1 VDRCVVR
8 RQQVGVPLRG
18 RLGREYLAD
27 QSTPRSRFDQ
37 VGAFDQK
44 KSAPAT
50 GDVSVQF
57 DRGDNPG
64 RSFSEH
70 RVRLRSDCPAPPRAV
85 SARIVTGPVSPG
97 EVRRPL
103 RTAR

>member
-1 VDRCVVR
+1 VY
-8 RQQVGVPLRG
+8 RQHIGVPLRG
-18 RLGREYLAD
+18 GLGHEDLAD

-37 VGAFDQK
+37 IGTFDQE

-50 GDVSVQF
+50 DDLPVQF

-64 RSFSEH
+64 RSFGEH

-85 SARIVTGPVSPG
+85 SARIVTGPVRPG
-97 EVRRPL
+97 EV
-103 RTAR
+103 

>member
-1 VDRCVVR
+1 MYH
-8 RQQVGVPLRG
+8 QHIGVPLRG
-18 RLGREYLAD
+18 GLGHEDLAD

-37 VGAFDQK
+37 IGTFDQE

-50 GDVSVQF
+50 DDLPVQF

-64 RSFSEH
+64 RSFGEH
-70 RVRLRSDCPAPPRAV
+70 RVRLRSDVRLLLGPFRPASSPDLFGRARFRQPR
-85 SARIVTGPVSPG
+85 
-97 EVRRPL
+97 